1 MGNAGF
7 TNMAIYETVL
17 FFSRPESPLRV
28 DFLKV
33 NEETMDKL
41 LANSREV
48 EYFGSQRVRVPQLK
62 DLLAMK
68 LFALASGGAKREDK
82 DFSDI
87 VNLTLENRFDIETDL
102 RELCREFGTD
112 EIYEQVCARIRKLI
126 HD

>member
-1 MGNAGF
+1 
-7 TNMAIYETVL
+7 
-17 FFSRPESPLRV
+17 
-28 DFLKV
+28 
-33 NEETMDKL
+33 
-41 LANSREV
+41 
-48 EYFGSQRVRVPQLK
+48 
-62 DLLAMK
+62 MK